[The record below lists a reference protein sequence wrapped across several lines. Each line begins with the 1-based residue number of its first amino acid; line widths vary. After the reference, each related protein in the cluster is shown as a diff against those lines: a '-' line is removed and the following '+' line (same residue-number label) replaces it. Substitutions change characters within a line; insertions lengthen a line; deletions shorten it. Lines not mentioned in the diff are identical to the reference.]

1 MVCTQSQLEHKH
13 QPYFCVTLLDNC
25 LLISLSLMKFNNTLP
40 KNTYTPLC
48 INTKLKRLCMG
59 IGPRLRLPATKI
71 FQVFSLNGVEHP
83 DFFADT
89 FKLINSHQI
98 TAYKIGYKIN

>member
-1 MVCTQSQLEHKH
+1 
-13 QPYFCVTLLDNC
+13 
-25 LLISLSLMKFNNTLP
+25 
-40 KNTYTPLC
+40 
-48 INTKLKRLCMG
+48 MG

-89 FKLINSHQI
+89 LKLINSHQI
-98 TAYKIGYKIN
+98 KAYKIDYKIN